1 MLFVCYPKCTTCQ
14 RARAYL
20 DERGISYEVR
30 DIKEDRPT
38 RDELAAWQ
46 AASGLPLKRFFNT
59 SGMKYRELG
68 LKDKLETMSE
78 EEQIRLLATDG
89 MLVKRPLI
97 IGEKILTG
105 FREKEWTEALL

>member
-1 MLFVCYPKCTTCQ
+1 
-14 RARAYL
+14 
-20 DERGISYEVR
+20 
-30 DIKEDRPT
+30 
-38 RDELAAWQ
+38 
-46 AASGLPLKRFFNT
+46 
-59 SGMKYRELG
+59 MKYRELG

-105 FREKEWTEALL
+105 FREKNGRRSCCSLKHGGHGAGSILNQSAALLTGASCAE